1 VPCQRAQVR
10 YACGSYRREP
20 DKERVDTP
28 AKCTLRTCKGT
39 LHSQSLPS
47 QKVHKSRVGI
57 GRRRRG
63 QQFFI
68 CRIATALTIV
78 LLGGSGSGAF
88 HQLPLGH
95 AWHRA
100 LPLIPVLVLDVSENT
115 LQMGSTLSRAVHGI
129 VKRNAP
135 TLHLNHY
142 QNPVHQIKVDG
153 DIYFVKFKYIGNCQT
168 GSSG

>member
-1 VPCQRAQVR
+1 VNLTKNEWIPPRNALCEHAKEHSTVRACHHR
-10 YACGSYRREP
+10 KYI
-20 DKERVDTP
+20 
-28 AKCTLRTCKGT
+28 
-39 LHSQSLPS
+39 
-47 QKVHKSRVGI
+47 RVGWELVA
-57 GRRRRG
+57 GG
-63 QQFFI
+63 GANNFFI